1 MKVGV
6 IGSRSFND
14 YDLLQSELRKIT
26 EITCIVSG
34 GAQGADILA
43 ERYARQNRIP
53 TQIFYPD
60 WQKFG
65 KRAGFLRNSDIVRN
79 SELIIAFWNGES
91 NGTRDSIRKAKDLG
105 IPVTVILFEEKEK
118 QPIKDP
124 KGRIVPL

>member
-6 IGSRSFND
+6 IGSRSFTD
-14 YDLLQSELRKIT
+14 YDLLKSELDKIREVS

-60 WQKFG
+60 WKNLVNERG
-65 KRAGFLRNSDIVRN
+65 SYA
-79 SELIIAFWNGES
+79 
-91 NGTRDSIRKAKDLG
+91 TRI
-105 IPVTVILFEEKEK
+105 
-118 QPIKDP
+118 
-124 KGRIVPL
+124 